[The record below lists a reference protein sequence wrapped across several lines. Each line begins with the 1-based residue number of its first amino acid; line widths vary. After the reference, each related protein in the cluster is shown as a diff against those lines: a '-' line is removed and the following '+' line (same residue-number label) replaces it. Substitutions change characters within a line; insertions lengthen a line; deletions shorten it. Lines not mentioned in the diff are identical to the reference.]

1 MILNIL
7 FLFSVLNLTNAD
19 VYMHNPRGSNN
30 RCDRRTNDRA
40 NANRLFDSQNNA
52 AGGYAIPCD
61 RLSDDNINCYKMK
74 YYEGSELE
82 IRWTLQHNCGSLNN
96 CNVILQYSCEDPN
109 LLGLN
114 IRDGKPQNSNGN
126 TCEETIPLLDDESI
140 LNKEKY
146 GKHEDFDYYTEC
158 LNSFRNPALPV
169 FDQRLRGNRAIYT
182 RQNPNGNRYGF
193 ECPEERDYYPYWRN
207 SPWIDIAVIT
217 NQIDLC
223 SLYKNESQN
232 IRSKNFCINSS
243 KYIFNLTE
251 CEQYG
256 GRLIKKESF
265 RELNFPVKE
274 PECIPFKSTP
284 HTNRLSES
292 NEHNTQS
299 YKWILPTF
307 GKNITNCIV
316 RVRYNISSNEIIN
329 EKKILLKN
337 NPQLNTTF
345 GVPVRLAVDTSQYG
359 RTFEDRSFTF
369 DIIKRE
375 SVTNRILNINVQGK
389 RGNIAQIR
397 NCVEYDFVPN
407 NITVSK
413 DDYLHFQWVG
423 SDYNPPEND
432 GEGRIGTDRT
442 NLVFI
447 DDLKDNFPS
456 AETNI
461 FDKENLIILA
471 SINQPYLNNTLCK
484 FPNNDEQSIDN
495 CAILNYAPPY
505 FNMKPIK
512 IYSNQTNTNKTVYAI
527 STRNNNFSNRDQKL
541 ILNVISAK
549 TESNESVNL
558 NELNNNKYVVGF
570 TFLGIIL
577 LVICVC
583 CVIYVRK
590 NDITFSKIKKQV
602 ERNFSSVI

>member
-1 MILNIL
+1 MFLLLLSLLN
-7 FLFSVLNLTNAD
+7 VTNAD

-109 LLGLN
+109 LLGIN
-114 IRDGKPQNSNGN
+114 IRDGKPQNINGN
-126 TCEETIPLLDDESI
+126 TCEETIPLLDDEFI
-140 LNKEKY
+140 QNKEKY
-146 GKHEDFDYYTEC
+146 GKHEE
-158 LNSFRNPALPV
+158 LNHYKNCVDSYRNPGLPV
-169 FDQRLRGNRAIYT
+169 FDQRLRGNKAIYT

-193 ECPEERDYYPYWRN
+193 ECPEERDYYPYWRD

-217 NQIDLC
+217 NQIELC
-223 SLYKNESQN
+223 NFYKEESQN
-232 IRSKNFCINSS
+232 VKNRTFCTGAS

-274 PECIPFKSTP
+274 PECVPFKSTP

-292 NEHNTQS
+292 NEHNTQF
-299 YKWILPTF
+299 YKWILPSF
-307 GKNITNCIV
+307 GKNMSNCIL
-316 RVRYNISSNEIIN
+316 RVRYNISTNEVLNGNIV
-329 EKKILLKN
+329 LKN
-337 NPQLNTTF
+337 NPQLNTTI

-375 SVTNRILNINVQGK
+375 AVKERIINVNVQGK

-407 NITVSK
+407 NLTVSN
-413 DDYLHFQWVG
+413 DDLLHFQWVG

-432 GEGRIGTDRT
+432 GEGKAGTDRS
-442 NLVFI
+442 NLVFV

-456 AETNI
+456 TQMNI
-461 FDKENLIILA
+461 FDIDSLISLA

-484 FPNNDEQSIDN
+484 FPNNNEQSIDN

-505 FNMKPIK
+505 FNMKLIK
-512 IYSNQTNTNKTVYAI
+512 INSNQTNINKTVYAI

-541 ILNVISAK
+541 ILNIVSTK
-549 TESNESVNL
+549 SELKESVNL
-558 NELNNNKYVVGF
+558 NESNNNNKYVVGF
-570 TFLGIIL
+570 IFLGIIL
-577 LVICVC
+577 FVICVC
-583 CVIYVRK
+583 IVIYIRK
-590 NDITFSKIKKQV
+590 NDITFSKIKKQI
-602 ERNFSSVI
+602 ERNFS